1 MKIIALGFGSL
12 ILNTVYLYQQR
23 NKLKTN
29 KMKNLIKRI
38 EILEAKQENGTI
50 TFEEQALYIK
60 LSDLADKYLFPNS

>member
-1 MKIIALGFGSL
+1 M
-12 ILNTVYLYQQR
+12 YQQR
-23 NKLKTN
+23 NKQKTN
-29 KMKNLIKRI
+29 TMKNLIKRI